1 MPNTERKSIS
11 NEEFMRQ
18 MEDITN
24 AFDKKHNVLVVDH
37 DDELEP
43 DEGVATFVPKA
54 RYPKGPSL
62 SS

>member
-1 MPNTERKSIS
+1 MPNTEKKPIS
-11 NEEFMRQ
+11 NEEFMRH
-18 MEDITN
+18 MEERMK
-24 AFDKKHNVLVVDH
+24 AFNKKYNVLVVNH

-43 DEGVATFVPKA
+43 DEAVATFVPKA